1 MSNYLEILSDRFGT
15 SPALM
20 ALMIGAYGFCVLF
33 PILFPIL
40 LAFRRRLAIQRKL
53 LFLFTASAICYGS
66 VAFVAWALQ
75 LPAAFY
81 TIFVAPQMEN
91 DGRFVATSVTH
102 AVRFMDL
109 YGFLVYPVATAA
121 FALVIGLYL
130 SGRWNRVVA
139 ALQ

>member
-1 MSNYLEILSDRFGT
+1 MSNYLEILSDRFDT
-15 SPALM
+15 SPTVM

-40 LAFRRRLAIQRKL
+40 LAFRRRLAMERKL
-53 LFLFTASAICYGS
+53 LFLFTVSTICYGS
-66 VAFVAWALQ
+66 VAFVAWGLQ
-75 LPAAFY
+75 LPAALY
-81 TIFVAPQMEN
+81 TNFVAPQMEN

-102 AVRFMDL
+102 ASRFLDL
-109 YGFLVYPVATAA
+109 YGFLVYPVATAG
-121 FALVIGLYL
+121 FALVIGSYL